1 MKFRPSL
8 ELSRM
13 LYEDEIKPIMDLGFP
28 DVPYAAASLG
38 MCSEILGLDDK
49 VSMDHMWGP
58 RVTLFLSEED
68 QARYGKELVEGFKQ
82 RFPKTFKGLKATWHK
97 PGVDIQDTSEE
108 MMYSVWTTTVD
119 NLLRFCGGV
128 DALPLQPTEWLRVS
142 EQHLLEATNG
152 VVYHD
157 DTGELTEARE
167 ALTYYPD
174 DVLRFLLMG
183 DWNSVGGDWFPI
195 GRIGSR
201 GDQLGVHTQ
210 AARIARHMMRIA
222 FRVSRQY
229 FTYKK
234 WFGMLFKR
242 LPVAEEL
249 EPMLLNLVREDDWRR
264 VEELIRDAALILL
277 DAQNALDISPKI
289 TLSAAQ
295 VDDGRHHINIDF
307 WRIGQRLGEGIPAQ
321 LKAIDRNQV
330 FWLHER
336 QLILWNE
343 EVGKWPIFLQ
353 KE

>member
-13 LYEDEIKPIMDLGFP
+13 LYEDEIKPIMDLGFL

-58 RVTLFLSEED
+58 RVTIFLSEED

-82 RFPKTFKGLKATWHK
+82 RFPKTFKGRKATWRK

-210 AARIARHMMRIA
+210 AAENRPPHDAHRLQGQPSVLHLQEVVRHTFQA
-222 FRVSRQY
+222 AA
-229 FTYKK
+229 
-234 WFGMLFKR
+234 G
-242 LPVAEEL
+242 
-249 EPMLLNLVREDDWRR
+249 RR
-264 VEELIRDAALILL
+264 RAGTDAAE
-277 DAQNALDISPKI
+277 PGPR
-289 TLSAAQ
+289 
-295 VDDGRHHINIDF
+295 GRLEA
-307 WRIGQRLGEGIPAQ
+307 G
-321 LKAIDRNQV
+321 
-330 FWLHER
+330 
-336 QLILWNE
+336 
-343 EVGKWPIFLQ
+343 
-353 KE
+353 